1 MKSGCV
7 AHNQRGCSEN
17 KSRKGHRHMHL
28 RRMAAVLLSVRQ
40 KPNSPGAVSD
50 TVGIHLV
57 TMCNSCS
64 DQSVGSKKEGG
75 PRSLAIGQIH
85 STPFMERAGH
95 TGDR

>member
-1 MKSGCV
+1 MY
-7 AHNQRGCSEN
+7 
-17 KSRKGHRHMHL
+17 L

-64 DQSVGSKKEGG
+64 DQSVGSKKEAAEVTGFSIRYLG
-75 PRSLAIGQIH
+75 WAQDQGHQ
-85 STPFMERAGH
+85 EKARAGA
-95 TGDR
+95 